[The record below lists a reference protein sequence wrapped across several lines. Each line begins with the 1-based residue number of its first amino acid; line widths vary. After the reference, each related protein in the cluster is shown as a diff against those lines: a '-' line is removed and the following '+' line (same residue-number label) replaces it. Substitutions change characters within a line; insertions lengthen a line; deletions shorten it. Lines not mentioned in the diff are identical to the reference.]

1 MAQPAYLIS
10 KIGDPLFAL
19 GIGFTSALLRIQRD
33 RRDQLQQHRESTT
46 GQQQQQRQRWE
57 AQDDADASMGR
68 IMATAGERIRKLLR
82 GEYRGL

>member
-33 RRDQLQQHRESTT
+33 RRDQLQQ
-46 GQQQQQRQRWE
+46 QQQQRQKQRWE
-57 AQDDADASMGR
+57 AQNDADASIGR
-68 IMATAGERIRKLLR
+68 ILSTAGERIGRLLK